1 MITFRREICLT
12 CKFYHQGRG
21 DFPCVNC
28 DNGERQAPTR
38 LYWCAPDVI
47 GENNGYE
54 SHYQSDH
61 QPLEAIQ
68 ANRPQEELI
77 GFLIGNLIKY
87 TCRFG
92 KKGDKATEAKKIVR
106 YANWLQKA
114 VDGETIDPRK

>member
-1 MITFRREICLT
+1 MTTRDCFN
-12 CKFYHQGRG
+12 CKFTQL
-21 DFPCVNC
+21 DPAAFPCSNC
-28 DNGERQAPTR
+28 VDGRRQEPMQD
-38 LYWCAPDVI
+38 YYCAPDII

-114 VDGETIDPRK
+114 VDGETSDPRK